1 MADSGEADPP
11 DGQISSGQD
20 DPHVAAVQADRS
32 AWQALDPATLA
43 ADLRAVI
50 SGAKTA
56 MPETLVW
63 LSQRAHD
70 ASDRKMLNLAF
81 EALCKRAAPSL
92 SSLSW
97 GSNKE
102 DRKDTVQEILTSVL
116 AAVRRGKSEFAQNWF
131 AAFASRASISL
142 YRKHRAR
149 LEGSNTRVEPTP
161 DRDPVDE
168 LPARAP
174 SQEAKAALSRALDRL
189 SPKQRSAFV
198 QYHVLGL
205 NQEEIARHHGV
216 DVRTIR
222 TWLKTAAGVLG
233 LQGEEE

>member
-1 MADSGEADPP
+1 MADSGEAEPP
-11 DGQISSGQD
+11 VGQTSTDEVG
-20 DPHVAAVQADRS
+20 PHMAAVMADR
-32 AWQALDPATLA
+32 AKWQVLDPATLA
-43 ADLRAVI
+43 DDLRAVI
-50 SGAKTA
+50 SSAKTA

-63 LSQRAHD
+63 LCQRAHD
-70 ASDRKMLNLAF
+70 AGDRKMLNLAF
-81 EALCKRAAPSL
+81 EALCKRATPSL

-97 GSNKE
+97 GASKE
-102 DRKDTVQEILTSVL
+102 NRKDAVQDILTAVF
-116 AAVRRGKSEFAQNWF
+116 AAVRKGKSDFAQTQF
-131 AAFASRASISL
+131 AAFANRASISL

-149 LEGSNTRVEPTP
+149 FEGANTRVEPTD

-198 QYHVLGL
+198 QYHLLGL
-205 NQEEIARHHGV
+205 TQEEIAQHHGV

-233 LQGEEE
+233 LQGEVE